1 MYFYNQNSTILNE
14 FYEIGHKTNV
24 AKLDSDNLNDLID
37 FIVCYDK
44 LISQAIIKSHYQD
57 LSSEKHKNQKEY
69 NREFATTNYSD
80 LLHGINL
87 MYKLPNLHNYYIK
100 GRLTSAMEISYRNKL
115 LIVWDLLID

>member
-1 MYFYNQNSTILNE
+1 MCFYNQNSTILNK
-14 FYEIGHKTNV
+14 FYEIGHKTNFNE
-24 AKLDSDNLNDLID
+24 LDSDNLNDLID
-37 FIVCYDK
+37 FILCNDK
-44 LISQAIIKSHYQD
+44 LISQAIIKSHFQD
-57 LSSEKHKNQKEY
+57 LSYEKHKNQKKY